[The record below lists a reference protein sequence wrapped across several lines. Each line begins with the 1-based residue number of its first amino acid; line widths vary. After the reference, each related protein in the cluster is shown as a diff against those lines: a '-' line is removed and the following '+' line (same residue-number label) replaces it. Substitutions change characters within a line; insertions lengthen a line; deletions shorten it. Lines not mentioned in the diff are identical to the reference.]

1 MKTVQHSVAKSTHKQ
16 QLQATS
22 ADKEVM
28 GVGLVMQ
35 STQSPSRK
43 EKRNISRA
51 TQQPKYWEQ
60 TMTKKIIENISG
72 IHSGLRCE
80 EGLRDSLANTV
91 YTQAGKSNQ

>member
-1 MKTVQHSVAKSTHKQ
+1 MYQAISMKTVQHSVAKSTHKQ

-51 TQQPKYWEQ
+51 TQQQKYWEQ
-60 TMTKKIIENISG
+60 TMTQKNNRKYFW
-72 IHSGLRCE
+72 H
-80 EGLRDSLANTV
+80 
-91 YTQAGKSNQ
+91 TQRIKM